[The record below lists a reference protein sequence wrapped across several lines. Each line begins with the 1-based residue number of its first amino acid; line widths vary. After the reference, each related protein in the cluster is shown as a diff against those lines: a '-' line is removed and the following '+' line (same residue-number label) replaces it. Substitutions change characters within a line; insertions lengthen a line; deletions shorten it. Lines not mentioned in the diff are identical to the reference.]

1 MMLSVPQYDP
11 NAPRSRSKLYRS
23 RDYGNSK
30 RAAAQLSPDMGS
42 LTIAELL
49 ASLRA

>member
-1 MMLSVPQYDP
+1 MLRAPQYDP

-23 RDYGNSK
+23 RDYGNSE

-42 LTIAELL
+42 RAIAELM
-49 ASLRA
+49 ARLRL